1 LSFIDTEFLRGR
13 GNPSRKIME
22 IPGSGGSTVKSP
34 GMENPGEWGVK
45 LEKKPSVG
53 DMDIFWNHTINV

>member
-13 GNPSRKIME
+13 GDPSRKIME

-45 LEKKPSVG
+45 LEKKTLCGGYGYFLEPH
-53 DMDIFWNHTINV
+53 N